1 MGSDLTTQVFR
12 RVIPAAAVY
21 LAVMLLTSLR
31 IMSPYYVTI
40 LCYICIDAILVL
52 SLNLTN
58 GYMGETNL
66 GHAAF
71 MGVGAYVSVTL
82 MTMGFGLGPGSP
94 FWLKG
99 IGFLVSLAAGGM
111 AAALAGLILSVP
123 AFGTRGDYLALV
135 TFGFNMIIIN
145 VVNNIEA
152 VGGARGYQGIPP
164 DRLIP
169 KVTDF
174 TWTFFSLL
182 VTVIICR
189 NFVSSSYGRDVLSIR
204 ENELAADLMG
214 VDTKRAK
221 SICFGLSAA
230 LAGVAGGLYV
240 HLLQYA
246 HPSMFGSVKSI
257 ELLAML
263 HLGGIGRIGG
273 AILGAA
279 IMNIVLEGL
288 RQVLPVFHLS
298 PVWRMVVTPT
308 ILAVLMLCRPSGI
321 LGGMREL
328 FPFLPPPIPGR
339 IAGRKPTGMGEGV

>member
-1 MGSDLTTQVFR
+1 MRTVLSPQTLRKVTWT
-12 RVIPAAAVY
+12 AALY
-21 LAVMLLTSLR
+21 LAVMLLTSMKVL
-31 IMSPYYVTI
+31 SPYYVTI

-82 MTMGFGLGPGSP
+82 MTMGFGLGPASP
-94 FWLKG
+94 FWLRE
-99 IGFLVSLAAGGM
+99 IGFLVSLVAGG
-111 AAALAGLILSVP
+111 AAAAVAGLILSVP

-135 TFGFNMIIIN
+135 TFGFNMITIN

-174 TWTFFSLL
+174 TWTFFALV

-189 NFVSSSYGRDVLSIR
+189 NFLSSSYGRDVLSIR

-214 VDTKRAK
+214 VDTRKAK

-230 LAGVAGGLYV
+230 LAGLAGGLYV

-246 HPSMFGSVKSI
+246 HPSMFGSIKSI

-298 PVWRMVVTPT
+298 PVWRMVVTPA

-321 LGGMREL
+321 LGGIREL
-328 FPFLPPPIPGR
+328 TLFLPPPIPGR
-339 IAGRKPTGMGEGV
+339 SAPAKPRGIEEGV